1 MNRIVRP
8 IIIIAASVF
17 LTWGLWSCDNFFNPD
32 QELNITEDQL
42 FDDWYE
48 YRAAAMGLYALQQQL
63 VEQIVVLGELRA
75 DLLTITPNAD
85 PDLVEIYNFTISKT
99 NKYASPANFF
109 KLIAA
114 TNRFISI
121 LETTKPDVLDPK
133 KAVNN
138 YDRVYGEALCMRAWA
153 YFNAARIYGKVPYIH
168 QSLSTIEEIDGYIN
182 SPETYIDSIY
192 INYSIDGFLNDTSW
206 NQPVTLE
213 KKYYDLERIILHF
226 TKELETKVKAVGVNH
241 YIDNDDNS
249 WEVTVWSTWSYN
261 TLLGQMY
268 LTLGDYSKSMEYF
281 NKVTSDNQTNRYQLD
296 KTFANEHW
304 MEIFMSI
311 NNNEHIYTL
320 WFNKAAQQQNNL
332 QRLFEPFPPNEYM
345 LRPTKQSIHLW
356 ETVWRGMNIRYDS
369 QRPDSTKTL
378 NPGTPGDLFRGY
390 GFSYAYSK
398 NNMLLSYDEVA
409 AMLRYKML
417 GENRSVESAME
428 NVDTLVYKYS
438 IGKNLYDKDANF
450 IVYRAAS
457 VNLYMAEI
465 YNYWNYMEAGVVKSY
480 TINALNIINNGSNYD
495 PKTTRKQLGVRGR
508 VGLGGNVE
516 GLKVQNIN
524 YVFDPFT
531 NKFVGWYDMSDNLR
545 GKQFQLENQIMD
557 ERARELA
564 YEGERF
570 YDLMRVARRRN
581 DPSYLAQKVAEK
593 YPLDKK
599 EEIYNLLLNEK
610 NWYINYFE

>member
-1 MNRIVRP
+1 MNRIVKS
-8 IIIIAASVF
+8 IITIAAS
-17 LTWGLWSCDNFFNPD
+17 GLLLLGMGSCDNFFNPD
-32 QELNITEDQL
+32 QELNINKEQL

-63 VEQIVVLGELRA
+63 VEQIVVLGELRG

-85 PDLVEIYNFTISKT
+85 PDLVEIYNFNISKN

-114 TNRFISI
+114 TNRFLSI
-121 LETTKPDVLDPK
+121 LETTKPDVLDPT

-153 YFNAARIYGKVPYIH
+153 YFNAARIYGKIPYIH

-192 INYSIDGFLNDTSW
+192 IKYSIDGFNNDTIR
-206 NQPVTLE
+206 NQPESLD
-213 KKYYDLERIILHF
+213 KKYFDLERVILHF

-268 LTLGDYSKSMEYF
+268 LTLGDYTKSMEYF
-281 NKVTSDNQTNRYQLD
+281 SKVTSDNLNHRYQLD

-390 GFSYAYSK
+390 GISYAYSK
-398 NNMLLSYDEVA
+398 NNVIMSTDEVN

-417 GENRSVESAME
+417 GEDRSVESAME

-438 IGKNLYDKDANF
+438 IGKNLYDQDANF

-465 YNYWNYMEAGVVKSY
+465 INYWTYIEKGVVTSF
-480 TINALNIINNGSNYD
+480 TRNALNIINNGYYYD
-495 PKTTRKQLGVRGR
+495 EKTTRVQLGVRGR
-508 VGLGGNVE
+508 VGLGGSVE
-516 GLKVQNIN
+516 GLKIQDIN

-531 NKFVGWYDMSDNLR
+531 NQFVGWYDLSGNLR
-545 GKQFQLENQIMD
+545 SKQYQLENQIMD

-570 YDLMRVARRRN
+570 YDLMRVAKRRN

-593 YPLDKK
+593 YPWDKK
-599 EEIYNLLLNEK
+599 DAIYNHLMNEK